1 MTAYSRRTAL
11 RAALAAMLP
20 VGAGSRGVSAQA
32 RTGTIVVFDVNETL
46 LDVSALAP
54 HFERL
59 FGRAEVLQQWFDSVV
74 LYSQTI
80 TIAGPYADFGSIAR
94 AALDMTAAARG
105 VALPAAERDVIM
117 QGLVT
122 LPTHAD
128 VKPGLDRLRA
138 AGFRLA
144 TLTNSAPAAVTQQ
157 LTHAGVADYFERH
170 ISVDAVRR
178 FKPAPEVYRF
188 AATQLGV
195 EPVQV
200 RLVAAHAWDVLGAL
214 RAGSRAAFVAR
225 SGKALFPIGAAPDLT
240 GATLTAVVD
249 AILATDR
256 PA

>member
-11 RAALAAMLP
+11 QAALAAMLP
-20 VGAGSRGVSAQA
+20 VGAGSGGASAQA

-59 FGRAEVLQQWFDSVV
+59 FGRAEVLQRWFDSVV

-80 TIAGPYADFGSIAR
+80 TIAGPYADFGTIAR
-94 AALDMTAAARG
+94 AALDMTAAAHG
-105 VALPAAERDVIM
+105 VALSAADRDLIM
-117 QGLVT
+117 QGLVA
-122 LPTHAD
+122 LPAHAD
-128 VKPGLDRLRA
+128 VKPALDKLRA
-138 AGFRLA
+138 AGFRMA
-144 TLTNSAPAAVTQQ
+144 TLTNSAPAAVAQQ
-157 LTHAGVADYFERH
+157 LTRAGVAEYFERQ

-178 FKPAPEVYRF
+178 FKPAPEVYRL
-188 AATQLGV
+188 AATELGV

-200 RLVAAHAWDVLGAL
+200 RLVAAHAWDVLGAM

-225 SGKALFPIGAAPDLT
+225 PGKALFPLGDAPDVT
-240 GATLTAVVD
+240 GGTLTAVVD